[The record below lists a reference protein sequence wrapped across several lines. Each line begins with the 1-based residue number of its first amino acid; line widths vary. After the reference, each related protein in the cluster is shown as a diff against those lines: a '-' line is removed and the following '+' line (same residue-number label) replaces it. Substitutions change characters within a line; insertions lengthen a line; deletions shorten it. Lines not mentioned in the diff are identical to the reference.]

1 MTDTAE
7 RKSRF
12 LSTLIDV
19 LAIVIVLAVVAA
31 FLYALSEY
39 LQQRAAWRSAQTVD
53 TDAEDRSARLRAEAG
68 AAGRALRLMAT
79 QRVWFL
85 GWALGTTAFFV
96 QAAALN
102 LGSVSVV
109 QSLQVTTLIFTL
121 PLAGIGSAVR
131 PRLRDWLGAGTI
143 AVGLGIFLAAR
154 GVPGGGA
161 AEAHRGRLLLLLFA
175 LAGLVVLLAL
185 AGALRSGPIRA
196 TLLASA
202 AGVSLAAT
210 ASTIKLTSNDLVN
223 HGVVYTATDWPGY
236 ALALGTATGV
246 ILQQLAF
253 TSGRLPVAATA
264 MTIANPLI
272 GTVLAVIGFNEPM
285 PSTVAGLAGLA
296 FGAALVCVGVYVLA
310 HSPLLA
316 EPLPPPDELAEE
328 ANAHPHLPHHHDD
341 QPADDRDD
349 LRSTRGNPLSR

>member
-1 MTDTAE
+1 M
-7 RKSRF
+7 
-12 LSTLIDV
+12 
-19 LAIVIVLAVVAA
+19 LAVVIALALVAA

-53 TDAEDRSARLRAEAG
+53 MDAEDRSARLRAEAG
-68 AAGRALRLMAT
+68 AAGRALRRMAGE
-79 QRVWFL
+79 RIWFL

-121 PLAGIGSAVR
+121 PLAGIGSVVR

-143 AVGLGIFLAAR
+143 AVGLAVFLAVR
-154 GVPGGGA
+154 GAPPTGA
-161 AEAHRGRLLLLLFA
+161 TGAHRGRLLLLLFA
-175 LAGLVVLLAL
+175 LAGLVLLLAA

-210 ASTIKLTSNDLVN
+210 ASMIKLTSDDLVN

-272 GTVLAVIGFNEPM
+272 GTVLAVVGFSEPM
-285 PSTVAGLAGLA
+285 PRTAGGLAGLA
-296 FGAALVCVGVYVLA
+296 VGAALVCVGVYVLA

-316 EPLPPPDELAEE
+316 EPLPPPDELAED
-328 ANAHPHLPHHHDD
+328 ARHHHHHHEELEPDD
-341 QPADDRDD
+341 VGSTGRG
-349 LRSTRGNPLSR
+349 RSAS

>member
-1 MTDTAE
+1 VTYPAE
-7 RKSRF
+7 RGSRF
-12 LSTLIDV
+12 LSTLLGV
-19 LAIVIVLAVVAA
+19 LAIVIALAVVAA

-53 TDAEDRSARLRAEAG
+53 MDAEDRSARLLAEAG
-68 AAGRALRLMAT
+68 AAGRALRRMARE
-79 QRVWFL
+79 RVWFL

-121 PLAGIGSAVR
+121 PLAGIGSSVR

-143 AVGLGIFLAAR
+143 AVGLAVFLAVR
-154 GVPGGGA
+154 GVPSGGA
-161 AEAHRGRLLLLLFA
+161 TGAHRGRLLLLLVA

-210 ASTIKLTSNDLVN
+210 ASMIKLTSDDLVK

-272 GTVLAVIGFNEPM
+272 GTVLAVIGFNEAM
-285 PSTVAGLAGLA
+285 PSTAGGLAGLA

-316 EPLPPPDELAEE
+316 EPLPPPEELAEE
-328 ANAHPHLPHHHDD
+328 AAAHPHHHEERDQERAQRDHDD
-341 QPADDRDD
+341 VG
-349 LRSTRGNPLSR
+349 SRGGGLG

>member
-1 MTDTAE
+1 
-7 RKSRF
+7 
-12 LSTLIDV
+12 V
-19 LAIVIVLAVVAA
+19 LAIVILLAVVAA

-53 TDAEDRSARLRAEAG
+53 LDAEDRSARLLAEAG
-68 AAGRALRLMAT
+68 AAGRALRRMARD
-79 QRVWFL
+79 RVWFL

-121 PLAGIGSAVR
+121 PLAGIGSPVR

-143 AVGLGIFLAAR
+143 AVGLAVFLAVR
-154 GVPGGGA
+154 GVAPGA
-161 AEAHRGRLLLLLFA
+161 SQAHRGRLVLLLVA
-175 LAGLVVLLAL
+175 LAGLVLLLAA

-210 ASTIKLTSNDLVN
+210 ASMVKLTSDDLVH
-223 HGVVYTATDWPGY
+223 HGVVYTARDWPGY
-236 ALALGTATGV
+236 ALAVGTAAGV
-246 ILQQLAF
+246 ILQQIAF

-264 MTIANPLI
+264 MTIANPVI
-272 GTVLAVIGFNEPM
+272 GTVLAVIGFNEGL
-285 PSTVAGLAGLA
+285 PSSAGGLAGLA
-296 FGAALVCVGVYVLA
+296 IGAALVCAGVYVLA

-316 EPLPPPDELAEE
+316 EPLPDPAELAEAAGGDRGQSHSDE
-328 ANAHPHLPHHHDD
+328 SHDD
-341 QPADDRDD
+341 VG
-349 LRSTRGNPLSR
+349 STRGRRLAH

>member
-1 MTDTAE
+1 
-7 RKSRF
+7 
-12 LSTLIDV
+12 V
-19 LAIVIVLAVVAA
+19 LAIVIALAVGAA

-39 LQQRAAWRSAQTVD
+39 FQQRAAWRNAQTVD
-53 TDAEDRSARLRAEAG
+53 LDAEDRSARLLAEAG
-68 AAGRALRLMAT
+68 AAGRALSRLARDRT
-79 QRVWFL
+79 WFL

-121 PLAGIGSAVR
+121 PLAGIGSPVR
-131 PRLRDWLGAGTI
+131 ARLRDWLGAGTI
-143 AVGLGIFLAAR
+143 AVGLAVFLAVR
-154 GVPGGGA
+154 GVPPGA
-161 AEAHRGRLLLLLFA
+161 TQAHRGRLLLLLFA
-175 LAGLVVLLAL
+175 LAGLVLVLAA

-210 ASTIKLTSNDLVN
+210 ASMIKLTSDDLVK

-236 ALALGTATGV
+236 ALALGTAAGV
-246 ILQQLAF
+246 ALQQIAF

-264 MTIANPLI
+264 LTIANPLV
-272 GTVLAVIGFNEPM
+272 GTVLAVIGFSEPL
-285 PSTVAGLAGLA
+285 PSTAGGLAGLA
-296 FGAALVCVGVYVLA
+296 VGAALVCVGVYVLA

-316 EPLPPPDELAEE
+316 EPLPNLEELAEE
-328 ANAHPHLPHHHDD
+328 AGGHHPHDAGDHDRGD
-341 QPADDRDD
+341 VGSGRG
-349 LRSTRGNPLSR
+349 RTR

>member
-1 MTDTAE
+1 
-7 RKSRF
+7 
-12 LSTLIDV
+12 V
-19 LAIVIVLAVVAA
+19 LAIVIILAVVAA

-53 TDAEDRSARLRAEAG
+53 LDAEDRSARLRAEAG
-68 AAGRALRLMAT
+68 AAGRALRMMA
-79 QRVWFL
+79 RERIWFI

-121 PLAGIGSAVR
+121 PLAGIGQTIR
-131 PRLRDWLGAGTI
+131 PRLRDWVGAGTI
-143 AVGLGIFLAAR
+143 AVGLAVFLAVR
-154 GVPGGGA
+154 GVAPGA
-161 AEAHRGRLLLLLFA
+161 SQAHRGRLLLLMFA
-175 LAGLVVLLAL
+175 LAGLVVLLAA

-196 TLLASA
+196 TLFASA

-210 ASTIKLTSNDLVN
+210 ASMVKLTSDDLVH

-236 ALALGTATGV
+236 ALAVGTGV
-246 ILQQLAF
+246 GVVLQQIAF

-264 MTIANPLI
+264 MTIANPVI
-272 GTVLAVIGFNEPM
+272 GTVLAVIGFNESL
-285 PSTVAGLAGLA
+285 PSSAAGLAGLA
-296 FGAALVCVGVYVLA
+296 FGAALVCAGVYVLA

-316 EPLPPPDELAEE
+316 EPLPDPAELAVE
-328 ANAHPHLPHHHDD
+328 AGADPGEVGHRGDHHDVGSGRHRS
-341 QPADDRDD
+341 PDR
-349 LRSTRGNPLSR
+349 

>member
-1 MTDTAE
+1 MTHPTE
-7 RKSRF
+7 RRSEF
-12 LSTLIDV
+12 LSTLLGV
-19 LAIVIVLAVVAA
+19 LAIVIALAVVAA

-53 TDAEDRSARLRAEAG
+53 TDAEDRSARLLAEAG
-68 AAGRALRLMAT
+68 AAGRALRRMAGE
-79 QRVWFL
+79 RIWFL

-121 PLAGIGSAVR
+121 PLAGIGSPVR
-131 PRLRDWLGAGTI
+131 PRLRDWVGAGTI
-143 AVGLGIFLAAR
+143 AVGLAIFLAVR
-154 GVPGGGA
+154 GVPQGSATG
-161 AEAHRGRLLLLLFA
+161 AHRGRLLLLLIA
-175 LAGLVVLLAL
+175 LAGLVVLLAA

-210 ASTIKLTSNDLVN
+210 ASMIKLTSDDLVN

-272 GTVLAVIGFNEPM
+272 GTVLAVIGFNEAM
-285 PSTVAGLAGLA
+285 PSTAGGLAGLA

-316 EPLPPPDELAEE
+316 EPLPPPEELAGATGHQHQHQHQQRHEDLE
-328 ANAHPHLPHHHDD
+328 PDD
-341 QPADDRDD
+341 VGWSRD
-349 LRSTRGNPLSR
+349 SRPSR

>member
-1 MTDTAE
+1 
-7 RKSRF
+7 
-12 LSTLIDV
+12 
-19 LAIVIVLAVVAA
+19 VLAVVIALAVFAA

-53 TDAEDRSARLRAEAG
+53 MDAEDRSARLRAEAG
-68 AAGRALRLMAT
+68 AAGRALRRMARE
-79 QRVWFL
+79 RVWFL

-121 PLAGIGSAVR
+121 PLAGIGSVVR

-143 AVGLGIFLAAR
+143 AVGLAIFLAVR
-154 GVPGGGA
+154 GTPPTGA
-161 AEAHRGRLLLLLFA
+161 TGAHRGRLLLLLFA
-175 LAGLVVLLAL
+175 LAGLVLLLAA

-210 ASTIKLTSNDLVN
+210 ASMIKLTSDDLVN

-272 GTVLAVIGFNEPM
+272 GTVLAVVGFSEPM
-285 PSTVAGLAGLA
+285 PRTAAGLAGLA
-296 FGAALVCVGVYVLA
+296 VGAALVCVGVYVLA

-316 EPLPPPDELAEE
+316 EPLPPPDELDEDAG
-328 ANAHPHLPHHHDD
+328 HHHHEELEPDD
-341 QPADDRDD
+341 VG
-349 LRSTRGNPLSR
+349 STGRGRAAR

>member
-1 MTDTAE
+1 
-7 RKSRF
+7 
-12 LSTLIDV
+12 V
-19 LAIVIVLAVVAA
+19 LAIVIALAVVAA

-39 LQQRAAWRSAQTVD
+39 LQQRAAFRSAQTVD
-53 TDAEDRSARLRAEAG
+53 TDAEDRSARLLAEAG
-68 AAGRALRLMAT
+68 AAGRALRRMARE
-79 QRVWFL
+79 RVWFL

-121 PLAGIGSAVR
+121 PLAGIGSSVR

-143 AVGLGIFLAAR
+143 AVGLAVFLAVR
-154 GVPGGGA
+154 GVAPGA
-161 AEAHRGRLLLLLFA
+161 SHAHRGRLLLLLVA
-175 LAGLVVLLAL
+175 LAGLVVVLAL

-210 ASTIKLTSNDLVN
+210 ASMIKLTSNDLVH
-223 HGVVYTATDWPGY
+223 HGVIYTATDWPGY

-246 ILQQLAF
+246 VLQQLAF
-253 TSGRLPVAATA
+253 ASGRLPVAATA

-285 PSTVAGLAGLA
+285 PRTAGGLAGLA
-296 FGAALVCVGVYVLA
+296 IGGALVCVGVYVLA

-316 EPLPPPDELAEE
+316 EPLPPPAELAEE
-328 ANAHPHLPHHHDD
+328 AAGHPHLRGSDSEHRYDRYDDHDRPEE
-341 QPADDRDD
+341 QERRDVG
-349 LRSTRGNPLSR
+349 SARGPGRAR

>member
-1 MTDTAE
+1 
-7 RKSRF
+7 
-12 LSTLIDV
+12 V
-19 LAIVIVLAVVAA
+19 LAIVILLAVVAA

-39 LQQRAAWRSAQTVD
+39 LQQQAAWRNAQTVD
-53 TDAEDRSARLRAEAG
+53 LDAEDRSARLLAEAG
-68 AAGRALRLMAT
+68 AAGRALRRLA
-79 QRVWFL
+79 RDRIWFL
-85 GWALGTTAFFV
+85 GWGLGTTAFFV

-121 PLAGIGSAVR
+121 PLAGIGSPVR

-143 AVGLGIFLAAR
+143 AVGLAVFLAAR
-154 GVPGGGA
+154 GVAPGA
-161 AEAHRGRLLLLLFA
+161 THAHRGRLLLLLIA
-175 LAGLVVLLAL
+175 LAGLVLVLAA

-210 ASTIKLTSNDLVN
+210 ASMIKLTSDDLVK

-236 ALALGTATGV
+236 ALALGTAAGV
-246 ILQQLAF
+246 ALQQIAF

-264 MTIANPLI
+264 LTIANPLI
-272 GTVLAVIGFNEPM
+272 GTVLAVIGFNEPL
-285 PSTVAGLAGLA
+285 PSTAAGLAGLA
-296 FGAALVCVGVYVLA
+296 VGAALVCVGVYVLA

-316 EPLPPPDELAEE
+316 EPLPEPEERAEE
-328 ANAHPHLPHHHDD
+328 AARNPHSGEHHHGEHHHG
-341 QPADDRDD
+341 D
-349 LRSTRGNPLSR
+349 LGSTRGRPH

>member
-1 MTDTAE
+1 
-7 RKSRF
+7 
-12 LSTLIDV
+12 V
-19 LAIVIVLAVVAA
+19 LAIVIALAVVAA

-53 TDAEDRSARLRAEAG
+53 TDAEDRSARLLAEAG
-68 AAGRALRLMAT
+68 AAGRALRRMARE
-79 QRVWFL
+79 RVWFI

-121 PLAGIGSAVR
+121 PLAGIGSPVR
-131 PRLRDWLGAGTI
+131 ARLRDWAGAGTI
-143 AVGLGIFLAAR
+143 AVGLAIFLAVR
-154 GVPGGGA
+154 GVAPGA
-161 AEAHRGRLLLLLFA
+161 SHAHRGRLLLLLFA
-175 LAGLVVLLAL
+175 LAGLVVVLAL

-210 ASTIKLTSNDLVN
+210 ASMIKLTSDDLVN

-285 PSTVAGLAGLA
+285 PSTAGGLAGLA
-296 FGAALVCVGVYVLA
+296 IGAALVCVGVYVLA

-328 ANAHPHLPHHHDD
+328 AAAHHHHDRD
-341 QPADDRDD
+341 RDRDD
-349 LRSTRGNPLSR
+349 VSPARGGRPGR